1 MDVEALTEL
10 EETPDPGAIAEETGA
25 VTAPAPEVA
34 PEVAP
39 EAESSELPPAKP
51 RRKRLA
57 RRCHCH

>member
-1 MDVEALTEL
+1 MDVDALTEL

-25 VTAPAPEVA
+25 VIAPA